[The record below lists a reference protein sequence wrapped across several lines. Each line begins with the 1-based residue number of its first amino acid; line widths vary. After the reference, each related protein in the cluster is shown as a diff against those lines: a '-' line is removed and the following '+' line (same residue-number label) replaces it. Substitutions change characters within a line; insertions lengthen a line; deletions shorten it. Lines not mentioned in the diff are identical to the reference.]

1 MVLRGKMDFRKEGY
15 RGYIGSRPYEGSRVP
30 QHVQNLVIRDFCSR
44 NNFKFLLS
52 MTEHTMP
59 NCFMQMNSL
68 VEEAPRLEGIIL
80 YSIFMLPVDSQKR
93 RNLCEKILR
102 ANCTIHGAV
111 ENISI
116 SNWKDFEK
124 NETLLKINKL
134 IHFPDINQLEKDIYD

>member
-1 MVLRGKMDFRKEGY
+1 MDFKKNGY

-30 QHVQNLVIRDFCSR
+30 QHVQNLVIREFCSR

-59 NCFMQMNSL
+59 NCYMQMNSL

-80 YSIFMLPVDSQKR
+80 YSIFMLPGNIQKR
-93 RNLCEKILR
+93 RAFCEKVLNS
-102 ANCTIHGAV
+102 NCTIHGAV

-116 SNWKDFEK
+116 SNREDFEK
-124 NETLLKINKL
+124 NEALLKINKL
-134 IHFPDINQLEKDIYD
+134 INFSDMNQLVEYAYD

>member
-1 MVLRGKMDFRKEGY
+1 MVFKKNGY

-52 MTEHTMP
+52 LTEHTMP

-68 VEEAPRLEGIIL
+68 VEEAPRLEGIVL
-80 YSIFMLPVDSQKR
+80 YSIFMLPTNIQKR
-93 RNLCEKILR
+93 MELCEKFLNS
-102 ANCTIHGAV
+102 NCTIHGAV

-116 SNWKDFEK
+116 LKKEDFEK
-124 NETLLKINKL
+124 NESLLKINDL
-134 IHFPDINQLEKDIYD
+134 VYFSDLNQVEKYPYD

>member
-1 MVLRGKMDFRKEGY
+1 
-15 RGYIGSRPYEGSRVP
+15 
-30 QHVQNLVIRDFCSR
+30 
-44 NNFKFLLS
+44 